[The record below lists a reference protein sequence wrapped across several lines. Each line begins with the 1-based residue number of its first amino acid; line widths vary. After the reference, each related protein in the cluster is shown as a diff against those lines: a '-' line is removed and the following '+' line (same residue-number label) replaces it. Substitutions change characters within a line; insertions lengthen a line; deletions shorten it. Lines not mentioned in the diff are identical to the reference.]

1 MPSTNVI
8 QHTLNLKMAVNNS
21 PIQDHAQP
29 TYKMTPPMFKP
40 LIKFRH
46 SLKEKQTLVF
56 FRKGG
61 ARQEVEV
68 TNLISRNLH
77 VRRIRIGAQDKRCTQ
92 ERRK

>member
-46 SLKEKQTLVF
+46 SLKEK
-56 FRKGG
+56 
-61 ARQEVEV
+61 
-68 TNLISRNLH
+68 
-77 VRRIRIGAQDKRCTQ
+77 
-92 ERRK
+92 